1 MSGQSQSGTRDAP
14 DVTTLGHQLR
24 EEGLLLID
32 AQVQGEKAGKRKRRG
47 IAISQRIKVTDRML
61 VTRHLAVLIEAGVD
75 LPRALAAVAR
85 QTKNKTFHDIL
96 TGISEQIRQGR
107 KFSEILGDYP
117 KAFSDLYIS
126 MVAAGEE
133 SGQLVESLRVLA
145 DQLEK
150 QHKLQSRV
158 RGAMTYPSVVLF
170 AMVLIGIAMI
180 VYVVPQLESVFSDI
194 GAELPPQTRF
204 IFWLSHALVDQ
215 WYLFLLGTIAFGFG
229 IFSLRKNQKIRQ
241 RVTHISMRL
250 PVIGGLIRQ
259 VASARLARTLSS
271 LIAAGVPIVKAIEIT
286 SRVVGNQAF
295 KTSLE
300 EAARAVEKGTNLH
313 EALSAHADIYPPLVI
328 EMAAV
333 GEESGQLSN
342 VFRDLAAFYE
352 EEVDQALGSIS
363 SIIEPV
369 LMLVIGG
376 VVGFFVISLMQP
388 MYTLI
393 GQQ

>member
-1 MSGQSQSGTRDAP
+1 MNGDAQSGSRDAP

-32 AQVQGEKAGKRKRRG
+32 AQVQGGHTSKRKKLRLPFG
-47 IAISQRIKVTDRML
+47 NRIKVSDRML

-85 QTKNKTFHDIL
+85 QTRNRTFRDIL
-96 TGISEQIRQGR
+96 TGMSEQIRTGR

-133 SGQLVESLRVLA
+133 SGQLVGSLRVLA

-158 RGAMTYPSVVLF
+158 RSAMTYPTVVVI
-170 AMVLIGIAMI
+170 AMLLIGIAMI
-180 VYVVPQLESVFSDI
+180 IYVVPQLESVFSDI
-194 GAELPPQTRF
+194 GTQLPPQTRL

-215 WYLFLLGTIAFGFG
+215 WYFFVLGGIAAVFGV
-229 IFSLRKNQKIRQ
+229 ITMLRQPKVRHA
-241 RVTHISMRL
+241 VTTVSMRL
-250 PVIGGLIRQ
+250 PVIGTIIRE

-271 LIAAGVPIVKAIEIT
+271 LISAGVPIVRAIEIT
-286 SRVVGNQAF
+286 ARVVGNEAF
-295 KTSLE
+295 RRSLL
-300 EAARAVEKGTNLH
+300 EAAGAVEKGTNLH
-313 EALSAHADIYPPLVI
+313 EALAVHADIYPPLVI

-342 VFRDLAAFYE
+342 VFKDLASFYE
-352 EEVDQALGSIS
+352 GEVDQALGSIS